1 MPPRQLLYLVS
12 FLLIPAISA
21 VTPLIAIPAISSTAG
36 VRGWEAY
43 ALGLSIGSAA
53 CVIVELGWP
62 LTGPQRVAAEAPGQR
77 WATFVSS
84 VRTRLLALL
93 ILGPIAVL
101 VAVALTRITGASYTI
116 TAALMALA
124 SAATGLSGNW
134 YFTGVGRPLRILTSD
149 ALPRALLVTAG
160 SVAVVNG
167 APLQVIPAAFL
178 LAVLFS
184 PVASMLLARH
194 ERVGKA
200 RFTLRDDVRV
210 MRGQLTAMGGRS
222 IAALYAALPITL
234 VGVFAPGALAAFA
247 AAERLM
253 RMGLTVLQ
261 AVPNALQNWL
271 GSAGTGAEVRRR
283 VNTVIKLNL
292 TLGLVAGV
300 GFALLAP
307 WASTILFTGAVT
319 IDPLLAAAAGAVIV
333 LVSLT
338 RALGPLGLVR
348 YGLVHAV
355 TVSAAAAAIVGV
367 PAICIFAVLWGAVG
381 ATLGEIVA
389 ETTAAA
395 VQIAYLVRAM
405 HRD

>member
-1 MPPRQLLYLVS
+1 MSVRRILYLVS

-21 VTPLIAIPAISSTAG
+21 VTPLIAIPAITSTAG

-43 ALGLSIGSAA
+43 ALGLSVGTAA

-62 LTGPQRVAAEAPGQR
+62 LTGPQRVATEAPQER
-77 WATFVSS
+77 WATLVSS
-84 VRTRLLALL
+84 VRTRLLILL
-93 ILGPIAVL
+93 VLGPAAVL
-101 VAVALTRITGASYTI
+101 VAIALTRITGAAYTI

-149 ALPRALLVTAG
+149 ALPRAALVTAG
-160 SVAVVNG
+160 SVAVVYG
-167 APLQVIPAAFL
+167 APLQVIPGAFL
-178 LAVLFS
+178 VAVLFS
-184 PVASMLLARH
+184 PLASLFLARH

-200 RFTLRDDVRV
+200 RFTLRDDLRV
-210 MRGQLTAMGGRS
+210 MRGQMPAMSGRS
-222 IAALYAALPITL
+222 IAALYVALPITL
-234 VGVFAPGALAAFA
+234 VGIFAPAALAAFA

-271 GSAGTGAEVRRR
+271 GSAQTEAEVRRR
-283 VNTVIKLNL
+283 VGAVIKLNL
-292 TLGLVAGV
+292 ALGVVSAV

-307 WASTILFTGAVT
+307 WVSTILFTGAVT
-319 IDPLLAAAAGAVIV
+319 IDPLLAAAAGGVIA
-333 LVSLT
+333 LVSLN

-348 YGLVHAV
+348 YDLVHAV
-355 TVSAAAAAIVGV
+355 TVSAIAAAIVGV

-381 ATLGEIVA
+381 ATIGEIVA
-389 ETTAAA
+389 EATAAV
-395 VQIAYLVRAM
+395 VQTAYLVRAM
-405 HRD
+405 RRT